1 MKRKENGK
9 FGIIYVM
16 RLGENYKIGKASLT
30 FTRLGEYTKLPE
42 IPEYICVGV
51 VLNTLCF
58 ENEMHELFKEKRI
71 RGEWF
76 ALDNKDLNKLILY
89 ITARSIFRL
98 DKDGIDIFNEEH
110 GCEHEDVILNYLLRK
125 SKIAY
130 SFSKKYKWNRKY
142 AESIIKQRKILI
154 DRFKK
159 YDDMQ
164 NLKMTFLFDKTNGII
179 LKSQ

>member
-1 MKRKENGK
+1 MKRKEDGK
-9 FGIIYVM
+9 FEIIYVM

-30 FTRLGEYTKLPE
+30 CTRLGEYTKLPE

-110 GCEHEDVILNYLLRK
+110 GFSYGKVKLL
-125 SKIAY
+125 I
-130 SFSKKYKWNRKY
+130 
-142 AESIIKQRKILI
+142 
-154 DRFKK
+154 RFQKNINGIEN
-159 YDDMQ
+159 MQ
-164 NLKMTFLFDKTNGII
+164 NLLSSKEKY
-179 LKSQ
+179 